1 MAFEN
6 KTNLNINKRKS
17 ASIKF
22 VKIVKKSSSL
32 LAEVSHG
39 ETNWNS
45 FQFVSSWETSASR
58 EEKQLNLGNLGNS
71 MKLKILIITI
81 IIVSEKPPRRVD
93 NKICIAKKL
102 ATVKLEFETDTFDHS
117 DT

>member
-1 MAFEN
+1 
-6 KTNLNINKRKS
+6 
-17 ASIKF
+17 
-22 VKIVKKSSSL
+22 
-32 LAEVSHG
+32 
-39 ETNWNS
+39 
-45 FQFVSSWETSASR
+45 
-58 EEKQLNLGNLGNS
+58 
-71 MKLKILIITI
+71 MKLKILIIFI